1 MRPGSVLTGDGSA
14 IDVPKLIDRLEDLVE
29 NSRHFFNKAWGI
41 DLEEFYILTN
51 KIKAS
56 LPDDVRKATR
66 LTKDSQRIV
75 EEARMEAEQ
84 LLERARKEADRMVS
98 DARTEAERLKD
109 NHEISRIAATQ
120 AKEMFAQTEEEAM
133 QMRRGADEYA
143 LDVLTRLETEVTGA
157 MRTIQKGREKL
168 ERDIKQNGEAG
179 SRGSGVSASEA
190 RAPNWL

>member
-1 MRPGSVLTGDGSA
+1 MRPGSVLTGDGAA

-29 NSRHFFNKAWGI
+29 GSRHFFNKAWGI

-84 LLERARKEADRMVS
+84 LLDRARKEADRLLT
-98 DARTEAERLKD
+98 DAKSEAARMTD
-109 NHEISRIAATQ
+109 SHEIARMATAQ
-120 AKEMFAQTEEEAM
+120 AKEIVVQAEQSATE
-133 QMRRGADEYA
+133 MRRGADEYA
-143 LDVLTRLETEVTGA
+143 IDVLARLENEVARA
-157 MRTIQKGREKL
+157 MTTIQKGREKL
-168 ERDIKQNGEAG
+168 ERDI
-179 SRGSGVSASEA
+179 R
-190 RAPNWL
+190 

>member
-29 NSRHFFNKAWGI
+29 GSRHFFNKAWGI

-84 LLERARKEADRMVS
+84 ILERAKKEADRLVH
-98 DARTEAERLKD
+98 DAKAEAIRLTD
-109 NHEISRIAATQ
+109 SNEIARMATAQ
-120 AKEMFAQTEEEAM
+120 AKEVVAQAEQNAAE
-133 QMRRGADEYA
+133 MRRGADEYA
-143 LDVLTRLETEVTGA
+143 MDVLSRLENEVARA
-157 MRTIQKGREKL
+157 MTTIQKGREKL
-168 ERDIKQNGEAG
+168 EREM
-179 SRGSGVSASEA
+179 R
-190 RAPNWL
+190 

>member
-1 MRPGSVLTGDGSA
+1 MRPGSVLTGDNVA

-75 EEARMEAEQ
+75 DEAHSEAEQ
-84 LLERARKEADRMVS
+84 VLERAKKEADRIVS

-109 NHEISRIAATQ
+109 THEITRLATAQ
-120 AKEMFAQTEEEAM
+120 AKELILQAETGSAE
-133 QMRRGADEYA
+133 MRRGADEYA
-143 LDVLTRLETEVTGA
+143 MEVLTRMETEVA
-157 MRTIQKGREKL
+157 RVMSTIQKGREKL
-168 ERDIKQNGEAG
+168 EREM
-179 SRGSGVSASEA
+179 R
-190 RAPNWL
+190 

>member
-1 MRPGSVLTGDGSA
+1 MRPGGALTGDNAA
-14 IDVPKLIDRLEDLVE
+14 IDVPKLLDRLEDLVE
-29 NSRHFFNKAWGI
+29 NSRHFFNKAWGV

-75 EEARMEAEQ
+75 DEAKSEADQIADRAKREAE
-84 LLERARKEADRMVS
+84 RIVAEAK
-98 DARTEAERLKD
+98 AEAERLKD
-109 NHEISRIAATQ
+109 NHEIVRMATSQ
-120 AKEMFAQTEEEAM
+120 AKEVLSHAETEAA

-143 LDVLTRLETEVTGA
+143 LDVLSRLENEVSGF

-168 ERDIKQNGEAG
+168 ERDVK
-179 SRGSGVSASEA
+179 
-190 RAPNWL
+190 